1 MDAVRTCV
9 GCKQRA
15 TNLLRIVVISGN
27 LTPDP
32 QNRVSGRGARLHL
45 STSCLKLAIERK
57 AFGRALR
64 VQGDLGVDAVS
75 EYVEQAE
82 MMLAKNE

>member
-1 MDAVRTCV
+1 MEPVRTCV

-15 TNLLRIVVISGN
+15 NNLLRVVVISGN

-32 QNRVSGRGARLHL
+32 QSKLAGRGARMHI
-45 STSCLKLAIERK
+45 SSSCLKLAIERK

-64 VQGDLGVDAVS
+64 TTGELRVDAVS
-75 EYVEQAE
+75 EFVEEAE
-82 MMLAKNE
+82 KMLAN

>member
-1 MDAVRTCV
+1 

-15 TNLLRIVVISGN
+15 NNLLRVVAISGN

-32 QNRVSGRGARLHL
+32 QSKLAGRGARLHL
-45 STSCLKLAIERK
+45 SSSCLKLAIERK

-64 VQGDLGVDAVS
+64 TTGELRVDAVS
-75 EYVEQAE
+75 EFVEEAE
-82 MMLAKNE
+82 KMLAN